1 MSNKR
6 RLIFSIIL
14 IFTLITVGVSSYF
27 IIESTREPG
36 SYVTVSVNGERVAT
50 YPLSLNAEYELNG
63 GTNILVIEDGYAYIK
78 SASCPDSLCV
88 RQGKKS
94 LSGQKIVCL
103 PNKVMI
109 EVFSDSDE
117 IFES

>member
-1 MSNKR
+1 M
-6 RLIFSIIL
+6 
-14 IFTLITVGVSSYF
+14 SSYF
-27 IIESTREPG
+27 IIEATREPG
-36 SYVTVSVNGERVAT
+36 SYVTVSIDGEYVAT
-50 YPLSLNAEYELNG
+50 YPLSKNAQYELNG

-88 RQGKKS
+88 KQGKKS

-103 PNKVMI
+103 PNKVMV